1 MRAGSGSRLLGGEAL
16 LSRRLVLGGEALLNR
31 RIVLGGEALLRRG
44 AGHGLVLVEPHAAV
58 PPAQTLGTC
67 GIWIPSGCWLR
78 HDHPFSFWLQS
89 IPIP

>member
-58 PPAQTLGTC
+58 PPA
-67 GIWIPSGCWLR
+67 
-78 HDHPFSFWLQS
+78 
-89 IPIP
+89 